1 MSQESE
7 IVQSLLDQL
16 GEIETKPADE
26 KAPQNEGN
34 TKKRRG
40 KSNTITVPGI
50 LLNENRFAF
59 PIYRPD
65 GYPPNLSVRIDSP
78 FTAAQYDRAIEAQ
91 SDTRDSLV
99 AYLPDFRGGMSEHL
113 QDQLNRYCVISEVIA
128 DTMLNGE
135 QYAIVNHLHRA
146 EIIRN
151 IGADVVVRVIRSK
164 YRSEEQEESLILC
177 SKLTELMK
185 RGVNQNR
192 LASIFPE
199 EIGEYTLCGDL
210 ADLIASTVLSVPEH
224 KAKVFLA
231 FNPIKRAQ
239 LTLELL
245 EEELQLLEMDRRI
258 EESVQN
264 KLNKAQRDYYLREHM
279 HAIEQELGQGGESYS
294 EKIKAAD
301 LPEEVSK
308 KLLQDASKIDRM
320 SAGSPDLWLMTNYLD
335 TVLALPW
342 HSKTEDRLDL
352 SVTRAILDR
361 DHDGMEK
368 IKDRIVEYIA
378 VKMRNPNHK
387 NQILCLVGPPGVGKT
402 SVIYSIAE
410 AMNRKCVRVSLGGIR
425 DESDIRG
432 HRKTYIGA
440 MPGRIMEGISRA
452 GSSNP
457 VMMLDELDKMTRDAH
472 GDPGAALLEVLDAE
486 QNKFFRD
493 HFMEVPFD
501 LSDTVFIA
509 TANTLDTVPRPLID
523 RMEIIEMHSYTKT
536 EKIRIARNH
545 LIPKQMSRHGL
556 SELEFSI
563 RDDTLETIID
573 EYTHEAGV
581 RNLERQL
588 ATLIRKIVTRL
599 EKKEIH
605 PPVEVSPDDL
615 TGYLGPNKNLKT
627 HISEQ
632 DEIGVVNGLAYTE
645 TGGELLKVEAA
656 VLDGTGKIEL
666 TGSLGEVMKESARL
680 AVSYVRSIAKDYDID
695 PDFYKNKDIHIHFPE
710 GATPKDGPSAG
721 VTMVTALISALTN
734 RPVRRDIAM
743 TGEITLRG
751 NVLPIGG
758 LREKTMGAYTAG
770 VKTVFLPQANRPDLA
785 EIDKE
790 AGSHLDFVP
799 VSTVGQILDSALV
812 AKA

>member
-1 MSQESE
+1 
-7 IVQSLLDQL
+7 
-16 GEIETKPADE
+16 
-26 KAPQNEGN
+26 
-34 TKKRRG
+34 
-40 KSNTITVPGI
+40 
-50 LLNENRFAF
+50 
-59 PIYRPD
+59 
-65 GYPPNLSVRIDSP
+65 
-78 FTAAQYDRAIEAQ
+78 
-91 SDTRDSLV
+91 
-99 AYLPDFRGGMSEHL
+99 
-113 QDQLNRYCVISEVIA
+113 
-128 DTMLNGE
+128 
-135 QYAIVNHLHRA
+135 
-146 EIIRN
+146 
-151 IGADVVVRVIRSK
+151 
-164 YRSEEQEESLILC
+164 
-177 SKLTELMK
+177 
-185 RGVNQNR
+185 
-192 LASIFPE
+192 
-199 EIGEYTLCGDL
+199 
-210 ADLIASTVLSVPEH
+210 
-224 KAKVFLA
+224 
-231 FNPIKRAQ
+231 
-239 LTLELL
+239 
-245 EEELQLLEMDRRI
+245 
-258 EESVQN
+258 
-264 KLNKAQRDYYLREHM
+264 
-279 HAIEQELGQGGESYS
+279 
-294 EKIKAAD
+294 
-301 LPEEVSK
+301 
-308 KLLQDASKIDRM
+308 
-320 SAGSPDLWLMTNYLD
+320 
-335 TVLALPW
+335 
-342 HSKTEDRLDL
+342 
-352 SVTRAILDR
+352 
-361 DHDGMEK
+361 
-368 IKDRIVEYIA
+368 
-378 VKMRNPNHK
+378 
-387 NQILCLVGPPGVGKT
+387 
-402 SVIYSIAE
+402 
-410 AMNRKCVRVSLGGIR
+410 
-425 DESDIRG
+425 
-432 HRKTYIGA
+432 
-440 MPGRIMEGISRA
+440 RA

-666 TGSLGEVMKESARL
+666 TGSLGDVMKESARL